1 MGVIEMIDPA
11 TGERLGELEETSPEA
26 IERAMVHA
34 RKAFRRW
41 GNLPL
46 SERMDH
52 ISRLRRYIVE
62 HADELAATV
71 VKDTGKVHL
80 EALMTE
86 ILLTVDFI
94 KYYEK
99 RAASILKP
107 KKVPTPITLIGRRSW
122 VEYRPMGV
130 VAVISPWNYPFQ
142 LAMIPAISALV
153 VGNAVLI
160 KPSEVSPLTGLLIEK
175 VFRKVGFPEDVVQVI
190 HGGKEVGERLIQARP
205 DKIFFTGS
213 VASGKK
219 VMAAAAEHLIPV
231 DLELGGKDPMIVFA
245 DADLRRA
252 ANAAVWGAFT
262 NAGQTCM
269 AVERLYVESSV
280 YETFVQ
286 MVKERT
292 EALRLAE
299 EESDVGSMTFPR
311 QLDIV
316 EEHLADAKEK
326 GAKILCGGR
335 RTGTDG
341 LHFEPTVLVDVD
353 HSMRIMS
360 EETFGPVLP
369 IMPFDT
375 EQEAIRLANDTPYGL
390 NSSIWTKNRKKARR
404 VAARIEAGNV
414 CINDVMINMVNP
426 GLPYGGVKW
435 SGIGRY
441 HGPEGLL
448 SFCHRVSLISHPG
461 RKKREINWYPY
472 SQRQTD
478 AIRYLIRLLYG
489 KGLHLSMKEMFNLA
503 VQFLRRK

>member
-1 MGVIEMIDPA
+1 MGVIEMINPA
-11 TGERLGELEETSPEA
+11 TGERLGEVEETAPEA

-41 GNLPL
+41 GSLPL

-52 ISRLRRYIVE
+52 LSRLRHYMVD
-62 HADELAATV
+62 HADELAETV
-71 VKDTGKVHL
+71 VKDTGKVPL

-86 ILLTVDFI
+86 IFPTVELL

-99 RAASILKP
+99 KAASILKP

-130 VAVISPWNYPFQ
+130 VAIIAPWNYPFQ

-153 VGNAVLI
+153 AGNVVLI
-160 KPSEVSPLTGLLIEK
+160 KPSELSPLTGLLIEK
-175 VFRKVGFPEDVVQVI
+175 VFRKIGFPEDVVQVI
-190 HGGKEVGERLIQARP
+190 HGGKEVGARLVSARP

-213 VASGKK
+213 VTTGKQ

-252 ANAAVWGAFT
+252 ANGAVWGAFT

-299 EESDVGSMTFPR
+299 ENADVGSMTSPR
-311 QLDIV
+311 QVDIV
-316 EEHLADAKEK
+316 EEQLADAREK
-326 GAKILCGGR
+326 GATILCGGR
-335 RTGTDG
+335 RTGSDG

-353 HSMRIMS
+353 HSMRIMT
-360 EETFGPVLP
+360 EETFGPVLA

-375 EQEAIRLANDTPYGL
+375 EEEAIRLANDTPYGL

-404 VAARIEAGNV
+404 VAGRIEAGNV

-426 GLPYGGVKW
+426 DLPYGGIKL

-448 SFCHRVSLISHPG
+448 SFCHRVALIAHPG
-461 RKKREINWYPY
+461 RKKREIHWYPY
-472 SQRQTD
+472 SEPQTN
-478 AIRYLIRLLYG
+478 AIRYLIRSLYG
-489 KGLHLSMKEMFNLA
+489 KGLRLSLKELFNLA
-503 VQFLRRK
+503 GQFLRRK